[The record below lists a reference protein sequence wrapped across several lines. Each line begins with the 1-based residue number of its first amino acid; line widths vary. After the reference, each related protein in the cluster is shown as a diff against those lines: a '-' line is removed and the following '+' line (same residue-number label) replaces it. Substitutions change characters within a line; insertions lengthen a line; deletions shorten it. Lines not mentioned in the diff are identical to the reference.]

1 MDLCV
6 CVCVFASEID
16 CKCWCY
22 CIHYVWSTNWLWTW
36 LKYSLRSI
44 NNIIIIIPMQTL
56 IDTVSCF
63 CCSRSLARCFVNKN
77 YLSFF
82 DVLMVLS
89 QILRTIFPPF
99 KWELGPGKKSQTK
112 IVSIRL
118 KQVAFVFWRYD
129 AGGGKGWEG
138 CRVRWNQLPGYLRG
152 ISSNIKDPFAILG
165 NFGLLSRL
173 MQILALFSLSHSTR
187 RITRS
192 LSLFGGH
199 CLNLRT
205 FYHFYYSRLFPY
217 IQIKTYY

>member
-1 MDLCV
+1 M
-6 CVCVFASEID
+6 
-16 CKCWCY
+16 
-22 CIHYVWSTNWLWTW
+22 
-36 LKYSLRSI
+36 RSI

-63 CCSRSLARCFVNKN
+63 CCLRESGLARCFVNKN

-99 KWELGPGKKSQTK
+99 RWELGPGKKSQTK

-129 AGGGKGWEG
+129 AGGGKEWEG